1 MDWRIELDG
10 SWPLALLG
18 LAGGAIVGS
27 YLATL
32 LIRWPAGRS
41 ASAGRSHCDR
51 CGTALGPLDLLP
63 IVSHL
68 LRRGRCRHC
77 GSIIDRRHLGLELL
91 AALTGGAAI
100 LVHGW
105 PGGAAA
111 ALFGWWLLILA
122 ALDLA
127 HHWLPDR
134 LTLPLIPAG
143 LLVAAAGPGPLLPD
157 RLIGAAAGFAMLWAL
172 ALGYRRLRGR
182 EGLGG
187 GDPKLLAAI
196 GAWLGW
202 QGLPFV
208 LLGAGLLGLTAVL
221 VMRIAGRRLTAADRL
236 PLGTLMA
243 AAAWPLWLAI
253 A

>member
-1 MDWRIELDG
+1 MDLEG
-10 SWPLALLG
+10 SWPLALLA

-27 YLATL
+27 YLSTL

-51 CGTALGPLDLLP
+51 CGAAVGPLDLVP

-77 GSIIDRRHLGLELL
+77 GGSIDRRHLAMELL
-91 AALTGGAAI
+91 AALVGAAAM

-105 PGGAAA
+105 PEGAAA
-111 ALFGWWLLILA
+111 ALLGWWLLILA
-122 ALDLA
+122 ALDLE

-143 LLVAAAGPGPLLPD
+143 LVAAAAGAGPLLAD
-157 RLIGAAAGFAMLWAL
+157 RLIGAAAGWAVLWAIG
-172 ALGYRRLRGR
+172 AGYRRLRGR

-208 LLGAGLLGLTAVL
+208 LLGAGLLGLGVVL
-221 VMRIAGRRLTAADRL
+221 AMRLSGRRVSAADRL